1 MGGRSFIGD
10 TVNVTFSACV
20 PERWSCR
27 FRVRMDFRGFLSQTW
42 RCMLDQ
48 RRERI
53 AIWHAICCRP
63 SIASMDTVKDPRNSS
78 GRTASHF
85 QWWPL
90 VGDTTIELA
99 STLAARTYGVGRHQ
113 GSFAVNVVNWLS

>member
-48 RRERI
+48 RRG
-53 AIWHAICCRP
+53 
-63 SIASMDTVKDPRNSS
+63 KDNDMARHLLQTFDSVHGHCEGSKELFGQDGVALPVVAL
-78 GRTASHF
+78 GR
-85 QWWPL
+85 
-90 VGDTTIELA
+90 
-99 STLAARTYGVGRHQ
+99 RHDY
-113 GSFAVNVVNWLS
+113 